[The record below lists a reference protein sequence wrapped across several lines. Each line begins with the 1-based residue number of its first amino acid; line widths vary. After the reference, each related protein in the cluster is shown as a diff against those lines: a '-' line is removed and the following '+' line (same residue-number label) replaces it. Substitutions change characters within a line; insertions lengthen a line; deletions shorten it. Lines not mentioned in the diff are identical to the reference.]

1 MYVLM
6 KKLKIK
12 KNNPSVSLDNNGQQL
27 KTGGGQ
33 TVGQTMSLCLLL
45 LSSNQIQQHTTQVH
59 NFKCFKRT
67 NILVETTGCT
77 VCTAEYET
85 WPGRCKLI
93 NSVAS
98 YRRVSSSAAKNA
110 LSQKERDGLKEWGGG
125 QKERFENSG
134 ICWNRHK
141 HMRLH
146 QLTLSG
152 SNHNNGV
159 SLVSVDGMMWV
170 VAEPYTHTHAHT
182 VTEAFVS
189 PL

>member
-1 MYVLM
+1 MEIEKNRTLQKCIYIYIYKYFTIFQLIIFVIKSFIHLIHGNMLMYVLM

-85 WPGRCKLI
+85 
-93 NSVAS
+93 
-98 YRRVSSSAAKNA
+98 
-110 LSQKERDGLKEWGGG
+110 
-125 QKERFENSG
+125 
-134 ICWNRHK
+134 
-141 HMRLH
+141 
-146 QLTLSG
+146 
-152 SNHNNGV
+152 
-159 SLVSVDGMMWV
+159 
-170 VAEPYTHTHAHT
+170 
-182 VTEAFVS
+182 
-189 PL
+189 